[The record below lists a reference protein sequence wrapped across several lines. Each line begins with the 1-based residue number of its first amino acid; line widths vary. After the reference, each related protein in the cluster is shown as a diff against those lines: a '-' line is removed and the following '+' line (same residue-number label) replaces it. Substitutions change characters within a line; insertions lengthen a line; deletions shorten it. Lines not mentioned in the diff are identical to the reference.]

1 MRGRKPVP
9 TRLPHLA
16 RGRRVAD
23 AQVGGRA
30 VEASD
35 TDVIKIRSSNDKGDL
50 LNEGLMNS
58 IHEFLIKKNFIH
70 TVEVFQKEMLKS
82 SHEKPPKRN
91 YDEILVE
98 VIFDD

>member
-1 MRGRKPVP
+1 MP

-16 RGRRVAD
+16 KGRKPAEERSGA
-23 AQVGGRA
+23 RA

-35 TDVIKIRSSNDKGDL
+35 VEVIKIRSSNDKGDL

-58 IHEFLIKKNFIH
+58 IHEFLIKKNFVH
-70 TVEVFQKEMLKS
+70 TVEVFQKEMLRS
-82 SHEKPPKRN
+82 SHERPPKRN

-98 VIFDD
+98 VI